1 MGRAFATVYRIVLV
15 GVSLA
20 ALILSIMSATSCAFI
35 KYDHQY
41 KDDNANDGGR
51 FLFSLSSSSSLSS
64 SFDVTHQRQLPQST
78 AMPENDDAPTDDAPT
93 EDAPTD
99 DAPLTTTTTTTTTT
113 DDAMTDDGATKDVIT
128 HSNGTKTTTTKH
140 SNGTSTV
147 AHLHPNGTK
156 VTTHSDGTTTITSHP
171 TPTTTTS
178 TGGGNN
184 QITHAAGGTTS
195 VVKHTNG
202 TTTAIMKH
210 PNGTTVTNNP
220 DGTST
225 TVHNSINVVA
235 DDDSIPVN
243 DDATSPSTSTPA
255 LGSSSS
261 SSSSSV
267 ITGAAA
273 ATTGDAG
280 LFCNGIQSFTITSLW
295 NGSYQDLEDK
305 IADDSDRNQ
314 SEELARNA
322 AIVASLFGSV
332 IIVILSI
339 GGSIG
344 WRCFC
349 ERWIVG
355 LAAFMA
361 CVSQGITFLFF
372 NSEQYW

>member
-41 KDDNANDGGR
+41 KDDNENDGGR

-64 SFDVTHQRQLPQST
+64 SFGVTHQRQLPPST
-78 AMPENDDAPTDDAPT
+78 AMPENDDSPTDDAPT

-99 DAPLTTTTTTTTTT
+99 DAALTTTTT
-113 DDAMTDDGATKDVIT
+113 DDATTDDYGATKDVIT

-156 VTTHSDGTTTITSHP
+156 VTTHSHGTTTITSRP
-171 TPTTTTS
+171 TPTTTS

-184 QITHAAGGTTS
+184 QITHASGGTTS
-195 VVKHTNG
+195 VVKHANG

-225 TVHNSINVVA
+225 TVHNNINVVA

-243 DDATSPSTSTPA
+243 DDDATSPSTSTPA
-255 LGSSSS
+255 LGSGS

-267 ITGAAA
+267 IAGAAA

>member
-41 KDDNANDGGR
+41 KDDNENDGGR
-51 FLFSLSSSSSLSS
+51 FLLFSLSSSSSLSS
-64 SFDVTHQRQLPQST
+64 SFDVTQQRHLPQST

-99 DAPLTTTTTTTTTT
+99 DAPLTTTAT
-113 DDAMTDDGATKDVIT
+113 DDATTDDDGATKDVIT

-156 VTTHSDGTTTITSHP
+156 VTTHSDGTTITSRP
-171 TPTTTTS
+171 TPTTTS

-184 QITHAAGGTTS
+184 QITHASGGTTS

-225 TVHNSINVVA
+225 TVHNNINVVA

-261 SSSSSV
+261 SSSSV

-280 LFCNGIQSFTITSLW
+280 LFCDGIQSFTITSLW

-355 LAAFMA
+355 LVAFMA
-361 CVSQGITFLFF
+361 CVSQGITFLLF

>member
-1 MGRAFATVYRIVLV
+1 MGRVFATIYRIVLV

-41 KDDNANDGGR
+41 KDDNDGGR
-51 FLFSLSSSSSLSS
+51 FLFSFSSSLSS
-64 SFDVTHQRQLPQST
+64 YSYDVTHQRWLPQST
-78 AMPENDDAPTDDAPT
+78 AMPENDDAPTDDAP
-93 EDAPTD
+93 
-99 DAPLTTTTTTTTTT
+99 LTTTTT
-113 DDAMTDDGATKDVIT
+113 DDATTDDGGATTDDIT
-128 HSNGTKTTTTKH
+128 HFNGTKTTTTKH

-156 VTTHSDGTTTITSHP
+156 VTTHSDGTIVTAHP
-171 TPTTTTS
+171 TST
-178 TGGGNN
+178 TGGTKS
-184 QITHAAGGTTS
+184 QITHTTGGTTS

-210 PNGTTVTNNP
+210 PNGTTVTHHP

-225 TVHNSINVVA
+225 TIVA
-235 DDDSIPVN
+235 NDDSIIPVVN
-243 DDATSPSTSTPA
+243 DDDTTSPSTSTTPA
-255 LGSSSS
+255 LGSTSSSS
-261 SSSSSV
+261 SSVV

-295 NGSYQDLEDK
+295 NGSYQELEDK
-305 IADDSDRNQ
+305 IANDSDRDQ
-314 SEELARNA
+314 SEVLARNA
-322 AIVASLFGSV
+322 AIMSSLFGIV

-344 WRCFC
+344 WRCIC
-349 ERWIVG
+349 ERWVVG
-355 LAAFMA
+355 LVALMA

-372 NSEQYW
+372 NSERYW